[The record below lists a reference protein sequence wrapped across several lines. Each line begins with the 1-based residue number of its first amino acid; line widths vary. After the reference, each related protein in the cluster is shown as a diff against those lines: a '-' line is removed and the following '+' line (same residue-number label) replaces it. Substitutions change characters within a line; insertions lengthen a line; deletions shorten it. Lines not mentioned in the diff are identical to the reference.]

1 MSSLEK
7 DKIRIRAYIN
17 DVLDSLI
24 EESIYYRTNNIY
36 FNQEK
41 RLTAWQFGEE
51 NGKITIP

>member
-36 FNQEK
+36 FHQEK